1 MSAPRRAG
9 HAPPPMRRRERRSET
24 RLRADRRSEPRIL
37 IITGLSGSGKT
48 HVARALED
56 SGWFCVD
63 NLPSAL
69 IPRFA
74 DLIRDSAE
82 LHRSA
87 LVVDMR
93 ERDFLKQFPHV
104 FRQLRAKGFAA
115 SVLFLEAEEKV
126 LQRRFSETRRPH
138 PLAINQPAIEGI
150 REEREALRPIRK
162 MADLILD
169 TSDYTVHQLRDYIR
183 EHYDV
188 RAEQSPLVLSVMS
201 FGYKYGVPSEA
212 DLVFD
217 ARFLPNPNFVP
228 SLKALTGNHP
238 PVVRYMKRQPDTAR
252 FIKKLDDFLSYVIPR
267 YVREGKSYLTIGI
280 GCTGGR
286 HRSVMIANAVAE
298 KLARHGYPDPRP
310 PSRPAAGVKAMIGIV
325 VVTHGALAGELVN
338 AARTIVGDIP
348 AIAAVSIGWTDDMGM
363 AREAIER
370 AMAEVGGA
378 DVAHPHRHVRGDSH
392 QREPALPVSDA
403 SRS

>member
-1 MSAPRRAG
+1 VAERGRSKWT
-9 HAPPPMRRRERRSET
+9 RRSPPRAAT
-24 RLRADRRSEPRIL
+24 ALAHRKKWDRALREPQIL

-48 HVARALED
+48 NVARALED
-56 SGWFCVD
+56 IGWFCVD

-74 DLIRDSAE
+74 EMIHRSEE

-93 ERDFLKQFPHV
+93 EREFLKQFPHV
-104 FRQLRAKGFAA
+104 FRQLRGKGVAV
-115 SVLFLEAEEKV
+115 SLLFLEADEKALV
-126 LQRRFSETRRPH
+126 RRFSETRRPH

-162 MADLILD
+162 MADMILD
-169 TSDYTVHQLRDYIR
+169 TSDYTVHGLREYIR

-188 RAEQSPLVLSVMS
+188 RQEAAPLVLGVMS

-217 ARFLPNPNFVP
+217 VRFLPNPNFVP
-228 SLKALTGNHP
+228 RLKPLTGSDAA
-238 PVVRYMKRQPDTAR
+238 VVRYMRRQEDTGS
-252 FIKKLDDFLSYVIPR
+252 FLQKLHSFLDYVLPR

-286 HRSVMIANAVAE
+286 HRSVMIANE
-298 KLARHGYPDPRP
+298 LASYLGGKGFPVRVRHRDLRQ
-310 PSRPAAGVKAMIGIV
+310 A
-325 VVTHGALAGELVN
+325 
-338 AARTIVGDIP
+338 
-348 AIAAVSIGWTDDMGM
+348 
-363 AREAIER
+363 
-370 AMAEVGGA
+370 
-378 DVAHPHRHVRGDSH
+378 
-392 QREPALPVSDA
+392 
-403 SRS
+403 

>member
-1 MSAPRRAG
+1 MSALVPRRAAG
-9 HAPPPMRRRERRSET
+9 AGKA
-24 RLRADRRSEPRIL
+24 RAGRDRRGGGRLASPRRNEPRVL

-74 DLIRDSAE
+74 DLISDSAE

-104 FRQLRAKGFAA
+104 FRRLRAKGLA
-115 SVLFLEAEEKV
+115 VNLLFLEAEEKV

-150 REEREALRPIRK
+150 REEKEALRPIRK
-162 MADLILD
+162 MADMILD

-188 RAEQSPLVLSVMS
+188 RAERSPLVLSVMS
-201 FGYKYGVPSEA
+201 FGYKFGVPSEA

-228 SLKALTGNHP
+228 SLKKLTGNHP
-238 PVVRYMKRQPDTAR
+238 PVVRYMNRQPDTAR
-252 FIKKLDDFLSYVIPR
+252 FLKKMDDFLSYVIPR
-267 YVREGKSYLTIGI
+267 YVKEGKSYVTIAI

-286 HRSVMIANAVAE
+286 HRSVMLANAVGE
-298 KLARHGYPDPRP
+298 RLGRHGYPVRV
-310 PSRPAAGVKAMIGIV
+310 R
-325 VVTHGALAGELVN
+325 
-338 AARTIVGDIP
+338 
-348 AIAAVSIGWTDDMGM
+348 
-363 AREAIER
+363 
-370 AMAEVGGA
+370 
-378 DVAHPHRHVRGDSH
+378 HRDLR
-392 QREPALPVSDA
+392 QE
-403 SRS
+403 

>member
-1 MSAPRRAG
+1 M
-9 HAPPPMRRRERRSET
+9 
-24 RLRADRRSEPRIL
+24 
-37 IITGLSGSGKT
+37 
-48 HVARALED
+48 
-56 SGWFCVD
+56 
-63 NLPSAL
+63 
-69 IPRFA
+69 
-74 DLIRDSAE
+74 
-82 LHRSA
+82 
-87 LVVDMR
+87 
-93 ERDFLKQFPHV
+93 
-104 FRQLRAKGFAA
+104 
-115 SVLFLEAEEKV
+115 

-267 YVREGKSYLTIGI
+267 YVKEGKSYLTIAF

-286 HRSVMIANAVAE
+286 HRSVAIAEEVAE
-298 KLARHGYPDPRP
+298 RIRGKGGSLRVQHRD
-310 PSRPAAGVKAMIGIV
+310 
-325 VVTHGALAGELVN
+325 L
-338 AARTIVGDIP
+338 
-348 AIAAVSIGWTDDMGM
+348 
-363 AREAIER
+363 ER
-370 AMAEVGGA
+370 SG
-378 DVAHPHRHVRGDSH
+378 
-392 QREPALPVSDA
+392 
-403 SRS
+403 